1 MASSVILSGV
11 MTEPEARAEFG
22 LLDTSVVIDYAGI
35 DDTLLPEYRAISAVT
50 LAELHAG
57 PNAARQDPLEQ
68 ARRQQVLN
76 WAQRV
81 FRNPLPF
88 DEISAQT
95 FGSVHLLVQE
105 SGRKPRKY
113 LADMMIASVSIRH
126 GLPLYT
132 RNPRDFEPLASM
144 LEVRGVLV
152 TRARPRPSSASTTA
166 R

>member
-1 MASSVILSGV
+1 MPETKSS
-11 MTEPEARAEFG
+11 PEFG
-22 LLDTSVVIDYAGI
+22 VLDTSAVIDYQRI
-35 DDTLLPEYRAISAVT
+35 DDALLPDFRAISTVT

-57 PNAARQDPLEQ
+57 PNAARQDPPEQ

-76 WAQRV
+76 WAQRI

-95 FGSVHLLVQE
+95 FGMVHLLVHE

-113 LADMMIASVSIRH
+113 LADMMIASIAIRQR
-126 GLPLYT
+126 LPLYT

-144 LEVRGVLV
+144 LEVHAV
-152 TRARPRPSSASTTA
+152 
-166 R
+166 

>member
-1 MASSVILSGV
+1 MPE
-11 MTEPEARAEFG
+11 TESQPEFG
-22 LLDTSVVIDYAGI
+22 VLDTSVVIDYPRV
-35 DDTLLPEYRAISAVT
+35 DDAMLPDFRAISAVT

-57 PNAARQDPLEQ
+57 PNAARHDPPEQ

-76 WAQRV
+76 WAQRI

-95 FGSVHLLVQE
+95 FGTVHLLVQE

-113 LADMMIASVSIRH
+113 LADMMIAAVAIRH
-126 GLPLYT
+126 RLPLYT

-144 LEVRGVLV
+144 LEVRAV
-152 TRARPRPSSASTTA
+152 
-166 R
+166 